1 MSSTIKRKLAAIMF
15 TDIAGYTAQMSK
27 DEARAMELLKQKE
40 SILKPLL
47 EEYKGTFV
55 KSIGDGTLTYFE
67 SAINAASCA
76 VQLQELTYEEENL
89 NIRAGIHIGD
99 IVFKDDDVFGDGV
112 NISARL
118 ESMAPVGGVCVSKNV
133 YDELMNQKGFE
144 GVELGL
150 QSLKGVGRLV
160 EVYGLKG
167 AKLKEPK
174 PEDYKKHKVAVHKDE
189 EVPSIAVIP
198 FDNKG
203 ADEDVFY
210 AYGISSDLISNISSA
225 GTIRVASMK
234 DIEKFKYSDMSSNQ
248 LSEKLSVRYI
258 AQGTLWKMGEM
269 FQLSIELYDT
279 QKSNIIW
286 SDRWQEKWEN
296 LTTIQSSVSDGLLQA
311 LALKTEIIE
320 KVLSDNPEAYECY
333 LKAIHKHST
342 QKTREDL
349 LMARKLYKKA
359 YEIDSDFIYAKIS
372 YAGTF
377 NFEEYKEGVSMLE
390 EILASS
396 HVQSDKAL
404 KARALMGMAGLYF
417 FTSHRDKTQKYN
429 LEALKLYSEIGD
441 KNRVADLTVNM
452 SGALLISNSYDEGIK
467 MSLKGIEISKELENQ
482 GSYAGAN
489 MNLAYIYSV
498 LGKDEISLRH
508 INIAEPI
515 LRKMGNNL
523 FLGMIEKTKAVNYFN
538 QKDFNNSFKYFQISD
553 SIFSEYHGETMP
565 PSSILEPLLVSENYS
580 KAKEILRAKKYSH
593 FISTDYKKENQN
605 HDILSKILCAIVMNN
620 NDNEGI
626 RLGVDDYA
634 KHSDI
639 EKEPLFA
646 WMFFYWAFVLL
657 KDQKYINLSY
667 DYLMSFLDFIPDD
680 CKESFLKTTI
690 TELIVK
696 AYNASNN

>member
-1 MSSTIKRKLAAIMF
+1 MF

-27 DEARAMELLKQKE
+27 DEAKAMELLKEKE
-40 SILKPLL
+40 AILKPLL
-47 EEYKGTFV
+47 KEYKGTFV
-55 KSIGDGTLTYFE
+55 KSIGDGTLSYFE

-76 VQLQELTYEEENL
+76 VRLQELTYDQEGL

-144 GVELGL
+144 GVDLGL

-167 AKLKEPK
+167 SKLKEPK
-174 PEDYKKHKVAVHKDE
+174 PEDYKDTKVSVHKDD

-225 GTIRVASMK
+225 GKIRVASMK
-234 DIEKFKYSDMSSNQ
+234 DIEKFNYSDMSSDQ

-279 QKSNIIW
+279 KKSNILW

-296 LTTIQSSVSDGLLQA
+296 LATIQSSVSDGLLKA
-311 LALKTEIIE
+311 LDMKTNKKEEI
-320 KVLSDNPEAYECY
+320 LSDNPEAYECY
-333 LKAIHKHST
+333 LEAMHKHST
-342 QKTREDL
+342 RKTREDL

-372 YAGTF
+372 YAVTF
-377 NFEEYKEGVSMLE
+377 NFEDYKEGVSILE
-390 EILASS
+390 EILSS
-396 HVQSDKAL
+396 SRVQSDKAL
-404 KARALMGMAGLYF
+404 KARALMAIAGLYF
-417 FTSHRDKTQKYN
+417 FTSHRDKTKKYN

-452 SGALLISNSYDEGIK
+452 SGALLISNSYKEGVE

-489 MNLAYIYSV
+489 MNLAYMYAI
-498 LGKDEISLRH
+498 LGKDEISFKYL
-508 INIAEPI
+508 NIAEPI
-515 LRKMGNNL
+515 LKKTDNYF
-523 FLGMIEKTKAVNYFN
+523 FLAMIEKIKAVNYFN
-538 QKDFNNSFKYFQISD
+538 LRDFENAIKYFKISD
-553 SIFSEYHGETMP
+553 SMFESFHSATLP
-565 PSSILEPLLVSENYS
+565 PLDTIQTLILSNNSHNAKKMLEEEKYVSENYFDS
-580 KAKEILRAKKYSH
+580 KEN
-593 FISTDYKKENQN
+593 NQN
-605 HDILSKILCAIVMNN
+605 HDILCRILCSIVMNN
-620 NDNEGI
+620 KDNDI
-626 RLGVDDYA
+626 RTEVDDYS
-634 KHSDI
+634 KQPDI
-639 EKEPLFA
+639 EREALVA

-667 DYLMSFLDFIPDD
+667 DYLMLFSDFVPDD

-690 TELIVK
+690 PELIVK
-696 AYNASNN
+696 EYNTLNN